1 MNAIPFDTLKLAR
14 GLEAAGMSPA
24 MANGSAEALALAM
37 KDADCATKADVT
49 LFRTELKGEIG
60 ALRGEVKADIAALR
74 AEVKSD
80 IVALRT
86 ELKHDMST
94 LRTELKNDMAALR
107 TELKNDMVALH
118 TELKS
123 DMNAQYTELKS
134 GMVTLHTELKGD
146 IATLRGDMDLRFTQQ
161 DAKFDAFRASVKS
174 EFAAVHASF
183 ELLRRDMTIKL
194 GGMIFLAAGLMIAAM
209 RLIPPPH

>member
-1 MNAIPFDTLKLAR
+1 MLDCEPATPVRFLVNAIPFDTLKLAR

-49 LFRTELKGEIG
+49 LVRTELKGEIG
-60 ALRGEVKADIAALR
+60 ALRSEVKADIAALR

-86 ELKHDMST
+86 ELKHDMSN
-94 LRTELKNDMAALR
+94 LRTELKGDMAALR
-107 TELKNDMVALH
+107 TELKN
-118 TELKS
+118 
-123 DMNAQYTELKS
+123 
-134 GMVTLHTELKGD
+134 
-146 IATLRGDMDLRFTQQ
+146 DMDLRFTQQ